1 MLKKCFKYDFRSVFK
16 IWWIAAVT
24 LIGIS
29 VVTGFAVKNLS
40 IHASDPDRVF
50 IFETTMI
57 FIYYFSV
64 VAIGILT
71 SVLLCIRFYSNFFS
85 DEGYL
90 TFTLPVKRNVL
101 FGSKILSGFV
111 FQLMSAAVIVT
122 SVVIIASIVP
132 AGDGVHL
139 NALTEFIAD
148 VAEFVRTTPT
158 NELVWYIIY
167 AAELLVIAFLLM
179 LSGTLL
185 LYMLITLGSAVVKK
199 LKVVATIGFLVG
211 ANYVIS
217 AVLIPTV
224 MAFDLWLRAGLYLF
238 DTTLSQT
245 AGFALGA
252 LLFLFVAVVLATVS
266 ILFNNVTQGCLERKL
281 NLS

>member
-1 MLKKCFKYDFRSVFK
+1 M
-16 IWWIAAVT
+16 
-24 LIGIS
+24 
-29 VVTGFAVKNLS
+29 
-40 IHASDPDRVF
+40 
-50 IFETTMI
+50 
-57 FIYYFSV
+57 
-64 VAIGILT
+64 
-71 SVLLCIRFYSNFFS
+71 
-85 DEGYL
+85 
-90 TFTLPVKRNVL
+90 L

-148 VAEFVRTTPT
+148 VAEFVRTTPA

-199 LKVVATIGFLVG
+199 LKVVATIGFLGG

-224 MAFDLWLRAGLYLF
+224 MAFDQWLRSGLYLI
-238 DTTLSQT
+238 DTTLSQI